1 MADVTEIAATPRSR
15 ATVAALGG
23 AVLLLPLLAGCD
35 LGHPGGFTA
44 GSNSFCGAA
53 AKQISKLTRPTGPK
67 QQLQY
72 ATDRYTVIE
81 HLVSEM
87 TDSSLPGGTEGAQV
101 RDHWLRPARA
111 SLADGRSILVALRAA
126 ANDHD
131 AAAANAQFVR
141 SLAIGTDDVDT
152 ALLRAHGLTQCA
164 EVFEP
169 TPAQP
174 VQA

>member
-1 MADVTEIAATPRSR
+1 VTSRSR
-15 ATVAALGG
+15 ATAGALAG
-23 AVLLLPLLAGCD
+23 AVLLLPLLAACD

-53 AKQISKLTRPTGPK
+53 AKQIGKLARPTSPK
-67 QQLQY
+67 GQLQF

-87 TDSSLPGGTEGAQV
+87 TDSSLPGGSEGAQV
-101 RDHWLRPARA
+101 RDHWLRPART
-111 SLADGRSILVALRAA
+111 SLSDGRSILVALRSA
-126 ANDHD
+126 ANSRDVAVAD
-131 AAAANAQFVR
+131 TQFAR

-164 EVFEP
+164 NVFSP
-169 TPAQP
+169 TSLPPGHA
-174 VQA
+174 

>member
-1 MADVTEIAATPRSR
+1 VTSR
-15 ATVAALGG
+15 NRTVAGALAG
-23 AVLLLPLLAGCD
+23 AVMLVPLLAACD

-53 AKQISKLTRPTGPK
+53 AKQISQLTRPTSPK
-67 QQLQY
+67 TQLQY

-87 TDSSLPGGTEGAQV
+87 TDSSLPGGTEGTQV

-111 SLADGRSILVALRAA
+111 SLVDGRSILVALRAA
-126 ANDHD
+126 ANAHD
-131 AAAANAQFVR
+131 VAGADVQFGR
-141 SLAIGTDDVDT
+141 SLAIGTQDVDT
-152 ALLRAHGLTQCA
+152 SLLRVHGLTQCA
-164 EVFEP
+164 NVFEP
-169 TPAQP
+169 TPVQP

>member
-1 MADVTEIAATPRSR
+1 VTSRSR
-15 ATVAALGG
+15 ATAGALAG
-23 AVLLLPLLAGCD
+23 AVLLVPLLTACD

-44 GSNSFCGAA
+44 GSNAFCGAA
-53 AKQISKLTRPTGPK
+53 AKQVSNLARPTSPK
-67 QQLQY
+67 EQLQY

-111 SLADGRSILVALRAA
+111 SLADGRSILIALQAT
-126 ANDHD
+126 ANEHD
-131 AAAANAQFVR
+131 VVGADAQFSR
-141 SLAIGTDDVDT
+141 SLAIGTDGVDT

-164 EVFEP
+164 NVFEP
-169 TPAQP
+169 TPLRP

>member
-1 MADVTEIAATPRSR
+1 VTSRSR
-15 ATVAALGG
+15 RAVVGALATV
-23 AVLLLPLLAGCD
+23 VLVPLLAGCD

-53 AKQISKLTRPTGPK
+53 SKQIGQLARPTTPK
-67 QQLQY
+67 AQLQY

-81 HLVSEM
+81 HLVSET

-111 SLADGRSILVALRAA
+111 SLVQGRSVLVALRDA
-126 ANDHD
+126 ANQHD
-131 AAAANAQFVR
+131 VAGADVQFGH
-141 SLAIGTDDVDT
+141 SLAIGTQDVDT
-152 ALLRAHGLTQCA
+152 SLLRTHGLTQCA
-164 EVFEP
+164 NVFEP
-169 TPAQP
+169 TS